1 MEIVF
6 HTRNADLAEDFRS
19 IASHKLLTLQR
30 FGIALDGVKVE
41 IIHET
46 NPRFGKS
53 SHSVTLSSFGS
64 GPFIRGEGQA
74 FNDLAAFDQAVKSV
88 ELQLRKIHER
98 IKDFGHESLREAKG

>member
-30 FGIALDGVKVE
+30 FGIPLDGVKVE
-41 IIHET
+41 IIHEA
-46 NPRFGKS
+46 NPRFGKT

-64 GPFIRGEGQA
+64 GPFMRGEGKA

-88 ELQLRKIHER
+88 ELQLRKVHER